1 MTKIA
6 CSLLGAFLLT
16 IAAQASAEVM
26 DYSRCQLE
34 EGKTIED
41 VQKWVTDWRALAKKN
56 NINYQLRL
64 LVPHADT
71 TLSPGEFFIEGRT
84 PSLGAHAA
92 AWQWWYT
99 NADAAK
105 SGDQLAA
112 AATCRS
118 AAVYRGMD

>member
-1 MTKIA
+1 MRKIA
-6 CSLLGAFLLT
+6 YLIIGSFLLSF
-16 IAAQASAEVM
+16 AAHASADVM

-34 EGKTIED
+34 EGKSIDD

-56 NINYQLRL
+56 SVNYQLRL
-64 LVPHADT
+64 LVPHSDT
-71 TLSPGEFFIEGRT
+71 TLMAGEFFIEGRS
-84 PSLGAHAA
+84 PSLATHAA

-105 SGDQLAA
+105 SADQLAA

-118 AAVYRGMD
+118 TAIYRGMD